1 MIEGLA
7 EVGCLLVLQ
16 WPGEP
21 FQASGSLLLLVG
33 AGLTGRRHS
42 GGCPAV
48 AVGEA
53 PKSAIARQVD
63 A

>member
-7 EVGCLLVLQ
+7 EVGCLLVIQ

-21 FQASGSLLLLVG
+21 IQVSGSLLLIVG
-33 AGLTGRRHS
+33 AGLTVGVILVVAPLWLWVRHRR
-42 GGCPAV
+42 
-48 AVGEA
+48 
-53 PKSAIARQVD
+53 ARSPDKVD